1 MFQELIFL
9 VSAQQ
14 LTKKGDT
21 NHHILDAEKK
31 KRGRKGVKLQGKTKP
46 PTKVKKDVMPECQ
59 R

>member
-31 KRGRKGVKLQGKTKP
+31 KKGKKGSKITGKNQATN
-46 PTKVKKDVMPECQ
+46 Q
-59 R
+59 S